1 MKIKDEV
8 LNKGGKVAYKL
19 DAGDGRFTVSEMP
32 AEVAA
37 EIIAKGKKG
46 EEVNGYMCIDG
57 RHFFPVNAI
66 DFGDE
71 AKDEK
76 PESEAPSKI
85 DKPETA
91 ATDKSVK
98 KG

>member
-1 MKIKDEV
+1 MKIKNEV
-8 LNKGGKVAYKL
+8 LKKGGKVAYKL

-32 AEVAA
+32 ADVAA

-57 RHFFPVNAI
+57 RHFFPLNAI
-66 DFGDE
+66 DFDEGAEGDE
-71 AKDEK
+71 AK
-76 PESEAPSKI
+76 P
-85 DKPETA
+85 A
-91 ATDKSVK
+91 AVGKSSK

>member
-1 MKIKDEV
+1 MKIKNEV
-8 LNKGGKVAYKL
+8 LKKGGKVAYKL

-46 EEVNGYMCIDG
+46 EEVNGYMNIDG
-57 RHFFPVNAI
+57 RHFIPLNVI
-66 DFGDE
+66 DFEEG
-71 AKDEK
+71 
-76 PESEAPSKI
+76 

-91 ATDKSVK
+91 VPAKSAK

>member
-8 LNKGGKVAYKL
+8 LKKGGKVAYKL
-19 DAGDGRFTVSEMP
+19 SVGDGRFTVSEMP

-46 EEVNGYMCIDG
+46 EEVKGYMKIDD
-57 RHFFPVNAI
+57 RHYFPVNAI
-66 DFGDE
+66 DFGD
-71 AKDEK
+71 K
-76 PESEAPSKI
+76 PGSDS
-85 DKPETA
+85 TG
-91 ATDKSVK
+91 KSVK

>member
-1 MKIKDEV
+1 MKIKDKV
-8 LNKGGKVAYKL
+8 LKKGGKVAYKL

-46 EEVNGYMCIDG
+46 EEVNGYMCIDE
-57 RHFFPVNAI
+57 HHYFPVNAI
-66 DFGDE
+66 DFDDE
-71 AKDEK
+71 PK
-76 PESEAPSKI
+76 SEQSKN

-91 ATDKSVK
+91 VPDKSAK

>member
-1 MKIKDEV
+1 MKIKNEV
-8 LNKGGKVAYKL
+8 LKKGGKVAYKL

-46 EEVNGYMCIDG
+46 EEVNGYMNIDG
-57 RHFFPVNAI
+57 RHFIPLNVI
-66 DFGDE
+66 DFEEGG
-71 AKDEK
+71 
-76 PESEAPSKI
+76 
-85 DKPETA
+85 KPETA
-91 ATDKSVK
+91 IPAKSAK